1 MKKNTLIAWPNWSLK
16 KKLLAFTSI
25 LILLSV
31 TVVSILTYS
40 RYTAYFTQQSTR
52 KTEQIIEQ
60 IGINLDTYMD
70 ELFRLSVSPYYN
82 SEIMAALETD
92 AQSDL
97 EKLTKRRLIENFLGG
112 VMTLPRNDILRVYI
126 VTEDGAY
133 SSNRTT
139 YDIDSAVDNTGSEWY
154 LRAVETSDPIFLPV
168 HTESGFR
175 EDNIQIFSIVLRLR
189 STRDNSKILGVIKV
203 DANYSGIKSICDKIM
218 LREGSA
224 LFVTDTGKNIVY
236 KNSRLGFATDSSVFF
251 DTPVP
256 EDSNSITMKSG
267 ADKYIVSSRPMTT
280 TDWRIVEVNS
290 VSALNQY
297 FTSTR
302 NAAFF
307 LALLCAMLAV
317 FISIFF
323 VNSFLRPL
331 FQIVN
336 LMRQVQEGNL
346 KTRYD
351 IKNHDEIGYLGES
364 FNQMIDRIDSMMERN
379 TQLVKEVYEV
389 KYLQKEA
396 QYNALCSQIKPHFL
410 YNTLNTISLL
420 IKCNEPQKAVEDIGK
435 LSFLLRGIMN
445 IDKEIPVS
453 EELKIVDA
461 YLSLQKSRYGKNL
474 QYKID
479 IDESF
484 SGYLLPALTL
494 QPIVENAVIHGCE
507 ATRGESQ
514 IRLYSSTD
522 NESLYFHVTD
532 NGGGISTDKLIE
544 IQTRLAECQKIETT
558 GNATYGNEAPGNA
571 TSGNGISAI
580 TSAGSSG
587 SIGLINVNRRIKLK
601 YGEPYG
607 ISIQSETRLGT
618 HVTLHLPLFSEVR
631 S

>member
-1 MKKNTLIAWPNWSLK
+1 MKKNTFITWPNWSLK

-52 KTEQIIEQ
+52 QTEQIIEQ

-139 YDIDSAVDNTGSEWY
+139 YDIDSAVDNTDSEWY
-154 LRAVETSDPIFLPV
+154 LRAVETSDPVFLPV
-168 HTESGFR
+168 HTESGFS

-218 LREGSA
+218 LRDGSA

-236 KNSRLGFATDSSVFF
+236 KNSRLGFETDSSVFF
-251 DTPVP
+251 DAPVS
-256 EDSNSITMKSG
+256 EENNSITMKSG
-267 ADKYIVSSRPMTT
+267 SDKYIVSSRPMTT

-379 TQLVKEVYEV
+379 AQLIKEVYEV

-420 IKCNEPQKAVEDIGK
+420 IKCNEPQKAVEDIGR

-479 IDESF
+479 MDKSF
-484 SGYLLPALTL
+484 SSYLLPALTL

-507 ATRGESQ
+507 ATRGESL

-532 NGGGISTDKLIE
+532 NGGGVSPEKLIE
-544 IQTRLAECQKIETT
+544 IQTRLAECQKTETT
-558 GNATYGNEAPGNA
+558 ASVTSGNGASGNA

-580 TSAGSSG
+580 TTAGSSG

-607 ISIQSETRLGT
+607 ISIQSEAGLGT
-618 HVTLHLPLFSEVR
+618 HVTLHLPFFSEVR

>member
-1 MKKNTLIAWPNWSLK
+1 LKKNTFIAWPNWSLK

-40 RYTAYFTQQSTR
+40 RYTTYFTQQSTR
-52 KTEQIIEQ
+52 QTEQIIEQ

-92 AQSDL
+92 AQTDL
-97 EKLTKRRLIENFLGG
+97 EKLTKRRMIENFLGG

-139 YDIDSAVDNTGSEWY
+139 YDIDSAVDNTGSDWY

-218 LREGSA
+218 IREGSA

-236 KNSRLGFATDSSVFF
+236 KNSRLGFETDSGVFF
-251 DTPVP
+251 DAPIP
-256 EDSNSITMKSG
+256 EENNSITMKSG
-267 ADKYIVSSRPMTT
+267 ADKYIVSSQPMTT

-379 TQLVKEVYEV
+379 TQLIKEVYEV

-474 QYKID
+474 QYEID

-484 SGYLLPALTL
+484 SSYLLPALTL

-507 ATRGESQ
+507 ATRGESL

-522 NESLYFHVTD
+522 SESLYFHVTD
-532 NGGGISTDKLIE
+532 NGGGISPEKLVE
-544 IQTRLAECQKIETT
+544 IKTKLAECQKIEST
-558 GNATYGNEAPGNA
+558 GNG
-571 TSGNGISAI
+571 TSGNAASGNGASGIMSPV
-580 TSAGSSG
+580 TSG

-607 ISIQSETRLGT
+607 ISIQSEAGLGT

>member
-1 MKKNTLIAWPNWSLK
+1 MKKYMYNVLTSLSLK

-31 TVVSILTYS
+31 TVVSILTYG
-40 RYTAYFTQQSTR
+40 RYTNYFTEQSTR
-52 KTEQIIEQ
+52 QTEQILEQ

-82 SEIMAALETD
+82 NDIMTALETD
-92 AQSDL
+92 AQTDMD
-97 EKLTKRRLIENFLGG
+97 KLTKRRMIENFLGG
-112 VMTLPRNDILRVYI
+112 VMTIPRDDILRVYI

-139 YDIDSAVDNTGSEWY
+139 YDIDSSIDNTKSEWY
-154 LRAVETSDPIFLPV
+154 IRAIASSDPVFLPV
-168 HTESGFR
+168 HTEKGFS
-175 EDNIQIFSIVLRLR
+175 ENNIQIFSIVLRLR

-203 DANYSGIKSICDKIM
+203 DANYTGIKSICDKVQ
-218 LREGSA
+218 LQYGSA

-236 KNSRLGFATDSSVFF
+236 QNNMLDSDIESGVFF
-251 DTPVP
+251 DKALPA
-256 EDSNSITMKSG
+256 ENGSITMKSG
-267 ADKYIVSSRPMTT
+267 SEKYIVSSQPITT
-280 TDWRIVEVNS
+280 TDWQIVEVNS
-290 VSALNQY
+290 FSAMNQY
-297 FTSTR
+297 FTATR
-302 NAAFF
+302 NAAFL
-307 LALLCAMLAV
+307 LALICALLAV

-323 VNSFLRPL
+323 VNSFLHPL

-336 LMRQVQEGNL
+336 LMRQVQNGNL
-346 KTRYD
+346 NARYD
-351 IKNHDEIGYLGES
+351 IKSHDEIGYLGES
-364 FNQMIDRIDSMMERN
+364 FNQMIGQIDNMMERN

-445 IDKEIPVS
+445 IDKEIPVAA
-453 EELKIVDA
+453 ELKIVDA

-479 IDESF
+479 VDDCF
-484 SGYLLPALTL
+484 KDYLLPALTL
-494 QPIVENAVIHGCE
+494 QPLVENAVIHGCE
-507 ATRGESQ
+507 ATRGESF
-514 IRLYSSTD
+514 INLYSSTD
-522 NESLYFHVTD
+522 NESLFFHVTD
-532 NGGGISTDKLIE
+532 NGYGIASDKLLE
-544 IQTRLAECQKIETT
+544 LQTKLAECQKLD
-558 GNATYGNEAPGNA
+558 
-571 TSGNGISAI
+571 
-580 TSAGSSG
+580 SSTENTAN

-601 YGEPYG
+601 YGEIYG
-607 ISIQSETRLGT
+607 IEIQSEIAHGT